1 MPKVRFAP
9 SPTGYLHVGNTR
21 IALANALFARSQGG
35 NFLLRIDDTDT
46 ERSRPEFEAAIEQDL
61 TWLGLGWDEKFR
73 QSDRTVAYA
82 DAAEILKASGRL
94 YPCFESEE
102 ELRFKRDMRLN
113 FFDSHF
119 ASFNRQVM
127 LVDVLSALYGGRAA
141 FEDTARAIAELG
153 AALRYGANTAAR
165 GVAAGM
171 IRGMGQVLPGAFGRT
186 TDAAARS
193 LATRRIERVTF
204 VATKADHVP
213 AIQRDNLRN
222 LVRALAHAKGN
233 DPAAGAP
240 VTYQTAAAIR
250 SRTRRPSIHPRAL
263 RRSGARSIPV
273 SG

>member
-1 MPKVRFAP
+1 MWFYPIDMPDHP
-9 SPTGYLHVGNTR
+9 G
-21 IALANALFARSQGG
+21 
-35 NFLLRIDDTDT
+35 
-46 ERSRPEFEAAIEQDL
+46 AA
-61 TWLGLGWDEKFR
+61 G
-73 QSDRTVAYA
+73 TVAA
-82 DAAEILKASGRL
+82 LLQER
-94 YPCFESEE
+94 FETY
-102 ELRFKRDMRLN
+102 KRDMRAN

-233 DPAAGAP
+233 DPVAGAP

-250 SRTRRPSIHPRAL
+250 STQEGTSRIGDRPVRVVMGVKLGEATVRPFYVGDVPSA
-263 RRSGARSIPV
+263 IPPESFWAERYLDIPPFRPPPIDATGLTGIPHLDLDLV
-273 SG
+273 LDDVMGDLL